1 VHHVQFDLVP
11 NSLQETAIRLLA
23 AMVVGGIVGLD
34 REWRQK
40 PAGLRTHM
48 LVCLAAATFTVL
60 AGHISL
66 MSRELGVQAD
76 PVRIIEAVT
85 AGVAFLGA
93 GAIFRSGDS
102 VQGLSTGASVW
113 LAGAMGVACG
123 GGFYELAA
131 LTTVLALVVLTL
143 LGFLQHHIL
152 KAVDENGKA
161 APAKKK

>member
-1 VHHVQFDLVP
+1 MQFDLVP
-11 NSLQETAIRLLA
+11 HSLQETAIRLLA
-23 AMVVGGIVGLD
+23 AMIVGGIVGLD

-93 GAIFRSGDS
+93 GAIFRSGDN

-123 GGFYELAA
+123 GGFYELAL

-143 LGFLQHHIL
+143 LGFVQHRVL
-152 KAVDENGKA
+152 KAVDASGDA
-161 APAKKK
+161 AAAKKK

>member
-1 VHHVQFDLVP
+1 MEFDLVP
-11 NSLQETAIRLLA
+11 NTMQETVIRLVA
-23 AMVVGGIVGLD
+23 AMLVGGIVGLD

-48 LVCLAAATFTVL
+48 LVALAAAIFTVL
-60 AGHISL
+60 AGQISL
-66 MSRELGVQAD
+66 MARELGVQAD

-93 GAIFRSGDS
+93 GAIFRSGDN
-102 VQGLSTGASVW
+102 VQGISTGASVW

-143 LGFLQHHIL
+143 LGYVQYGLL
-152 KAVDENGKA
+152 KLGDTEDNAT

>member
-1 VHHVQFDLVP
+1 MEFDLVP
-11 NSLQETAIRLLA
+11 NSMQETVLRLLA
-23 AMVVGGIVGLD
+23 AMVVGGIVGID

-48 LVCLAAATFTVL
+48 LVSLAAAIFTVL
-60 AGHISL
+60 AGQIAI
-66 MSRELGVQAD
+66 MARELGVQAD

-93 GAIFRSGDS
+93 GAIFRLGDN

-131 LTTVLALVVLTL
+131 VTTVLAIVVLTL
-143 LGFLQHHIL
+143 LGYVQHHFIS
-152 KAVDENGKA
+152 AVQE
-161 APAKKK
+161 PADKPDKKKADSA

>member
-1 VHHVQFDLVP
+1 MQFDLVP
-11 NSLQETAIRLLA
+11 HSLQETAIRLLA
-23 AMVVGGIVGLD
+23 AMLVGGIVGLD

-76 PVRIIEAVT
+76 PVRIIEAMT

-93 GAIFRSGDS
+93 GAIFRSGDN
-102 VQGLSTGASVW
+102 V
-113 LAGAMGVACG
+113 
-123 GGFYELAA
+123 
-131 LTTVLALVVLTL
+131 
-143 LGFLQHHIL
+143 
-152 KAVDENGKA
+152 
-161 APAKKK
+161 